1 MFFSRVF
8 LQVKGS
14 FKEYRVESLR
24 SYKEFYRIKLEGI
37 DTLPQAREMVGL
49 EVLLPDEGFQDL
61 EEDNYYV
68 FQIIGCSVVTKSGEE
83 VGTVTNLWLVPEN
96 DLLVVTKGKTEILIP
111 FSHSVCLEVDL
122 ELKKIKIDPP
132 EGLLDLNEI

>member
-1 MFFSRVF
+1 
-8 LQVKGS
+8 
-14 FKEYRVESLR
+14 
-24 SYKEFYRIKLEGI
+24 
-37 DTLPQAREMVGL
+37 MVGL

>member
-1 MFFSRVF
+1 
-8 LQVKGS
+8 
-14 FKEYRVESLR
+14 
-24 SYKEFYRIKLEGI
+24 
-37 DTLPQAREMVGL
+37 MVGL
-49 EVLLPDEGFQDL
+49 EVLLPDEGFQAL

-83 VGTVTNLWLVPEN
+83 VGTVTNLWLIPEN

-122 ELKKIKIDPP
+122 KLKKIRVDPP

>member
-1 MFFSRVF
+1 
-8 LQVKGS
+8 
-14 FKEYRVESLR
+14 
-24 SYKEFYRIKLEGI
+24 
-37 DTLPQAREMVGL
+37 MVGL

-83 VGTVTNLWLVPEN
+83 VGTVTDLWLIPEN
-96 DLLVVTKGKTEILIP
+96 DLLVVTTGKTEILIP
-111 FSHSVCLEVDL
+111 FSHSVCSEIDL
-122 ELKKIKIDPP
+122 KLKKIRIDPP

>member
-1 MFFSRVF
+1 
-8 LQVKGS
+8 
-14 FKEYRVESLR
+14 
-24 SYKEFYRIKLEGI
+24 
-37 DTLPQAREMVGL
+37 MVGL

-83 VGTVTNLWLVPEN
+83 VGTVTNLWLIPEN

-122 ELKKIKIDPP
+122 KLKKIRIDPS

>member
-1 MFFSRVF
+1 
-8 LQVKGS
+8 
-14 FKEYRVESLR
+14 
-24 SYKEFYRIKLEGI
+24 
-37 DTLPQAREMVGL
+37 MVGL

-122 ELKKIKIDPP
+122 KLKKIKIDPP